1 MESVSLQFQGAT
13 DGGLLAVL
21 LAAVVLV
28 LLGTGV
34 WRLVT
39 KQYYQGV
46 LCMAAALGP
55 VGLAPVLLGTAGW
68 RFYRHR
74 VGAAGALGGGLAVA
88 AAAIAALVLY
98 DQEGHSTTMRW
109 MLVLGLWVAL
119 AVGVF
124 YNSVYSYLGT
134 RRMATLMVL
143 RCLAIL
149 ALLLILFKPALSFT
163 SDSSANKPDLPIL
176 VDRSGSMGTTDDPA
190 MGERYSQAIAQ
201 LNYQRSRIERTFH
214 PLWGHFGKSY
224 QLVPTLDALVGLK
237 PTGPG
242 TEETNIALALH
253 EAAGSQL
260 DRPNLPGILLISDGI
275 HNAAESVPNAVAEI
289 GVPIFVAGIGSAD
302 KAPSGKRDLAIAS
315 IDAPM
320 EAVRN
325 NVTTFRVQVQGTSI
339 GQTPIECQLFEEG
352 NDQPI
357 TRDNK
362 TLDPATG
369 LATFDLK
376 WTPSSAPVAA
386 SAPAS
391 GPGGTAPPSTSKTE
405 LRKLR
410 VAITSLEGEAT
421 LDNNEAMLHVLVIE
435 PRVRV
440 LYVEGTM
447 RPEYKDLRRALESDP
462 NLQFIGMVQVQPR
475 RFWAQGSIGDLTL
488 HGLPATDGDFAMFDV
503 IILGDL
509 DSTYFSN
516 SQLQKLAAFVN
527 RGGGLLMLG
536 GHNSFGPGGFGGT
549 KLEEVLPVTMG
560 GRGMP
565 QEFTP
570 FLPQLTAGGVS
581 HPIFDGIADY
591 FSGPNN
597 RKPDPKLLP
606 LPDLTGCVSV
616 VSAKPA
622 ASVLAVHPTRR
633 NENGPLVVLAVQNFG
648 GGRSAAFT
656 ADTTWQ
662 WNRNERVHAL
672 GKDSPYQR
680 FWGQMVRY
688 LANVNTKNR
697 NAGTQ
702 VMLRADRQYMQVGG
716 ARGTLTVQAR
726 VQDDRP
732 GASEKSINVQCRIL
746 PDDPKI
752 LNKDVPLTAGREDKI
767 YSGTWQAE
775 KPGKYRVELLVSDPH
790 APEVPLGRDE
800 LPLVVAEHQTEMDR
814 LARDTD
820 MLQQIA
826 RDSSGRY
833 VDITRLPELFDEIVH
848 RQEVRQ
854 GLGPQ
859 ARDMKLYNF
868 TALFLAFAVLITCEW
883 MLRRNWQLH

>member
-1 MESVSLQFQGAT
+1 METSLQFQGAT
-13 DGGLLAVL
+13 DGGLLAML

-28 LLGTGV
+28 LLVTGV

-46 LCMAAALGP
+46 LCVAAALGP

-74 VGAAGALGGGLAVA
+74 VGAFGALGGGLAVA
-88 AAAIAALVLY
+88 VAAIAALVL
-98 DQEGHSTTMRW
+98 DGREGHSATMRW
-109 MLVLGLWVAL
+109 MLALALWVAL

-163 SDSSANKPDLPIL
+163 SDSPSNKPDLPIL
-176 VDRSGSMGTTDDPA
+176 LDRSGSMGTTDDPA
-190 MGERYSQAIAQ
+190 LGERYSQAIAQ
-201 LNYQRSRIERTFH
+201 LNYQRSRVEKTFH
-214 PLWGHFGKSY
+214 PLWGHFAKTY
-224 QLVPTLDALVGLK
+224 QLAPSLEALAELK

-242 TEETNIALALH
+242 TEETNIALALRS
-253 EAAGSQL
+253 AAGSQL
-260 DRPNLPGILLISDGI
+260 DRPDLPGILLISDGI
-275 HNAAESVPNAVAEI
+275 HNSPDSVANAVAEI
-289 GVPIFVAGIGSAD
+289 GIPVFVAGIGSAD
-302 KAPSGKRDLAIAS
+302 KAPAGKRNLAIAS
-315 IDAPM
+315 IDAPL
-320 EAVRN
+320 EVVRN
-325 NVTTFRVQVQGTSI
+325 NVTTFKVHVQGTSI
-339 GQTPIECQLFEEG
+339 GQVPIECQLFEEG
-352 NDQPI
+352 NDQPLA
-357 TRDNK
+357 RDNK
-362 TLDPATG
+362 TLDAATG
-369 LATFDLK
+369 LATFELK
-376 WTPSSAPVAA
+376 WTPTSAPGTA
-386 SAPAS
+386 SAPA
-391 GPGGTAPPSTSKTE
+391 GGAGGSTALNTSKAE

-410 VAITSLEGEAT
+410 VAVTPQEGEAT
-421 LDNNEAMLHVLVIE
+421 VEDNEASVHVLVIE

-447 RPEYKDLRRALESDP
+447 RPEYKDLRRALEMDP

-475 RFWAQGSIGDLTL
+475 RFWAQGSIGDITL
-488 HGLPATDGDFAMFDV
+488 HGLPATDADFALFDV

-509 DSTYFSN
+509 DRTYFS
-516 SQLQKLAAFVN
+516 SGQLQKLADFVN
-527 RGGGLLMLG
+527 RGGGLMMLG

-560 GRGMP
+560 GRAMP
-565 QEFTP
+565 QEFTA
-570 FLPQLTAGGVS
+570 FLPQLTAAGES
-581 HPIFDGIADY
+581 HPIFEGITDY
-591 FSGPNN
+591 FAGPSN
-597 RKPDPKLLP
+597 RKPDPKLLS
-606 LPDLTGCVSV
+606 LPELLGCVSV

-633 NENGPLVVLAVQNFG
+633 NEAGPLVVLAVQNFG
-648 GGRSAAFT
+648 GGRSVAFT

-662 WNRNERVHAL
+662 WNRNERIHAL

-680 FWGQMVRY
+680 FWGQMIRY
-688 LANVNTKNR
+688 LANVSTKSR

-702 VMLRADRQYMQVGG
+702 VLLRTDRRYMQAG
-716 ARGTLTVQAR
+716 ATLSLQAR

-732 GASEKSINVQCRIL
+732 GAGEKPVNVQCMMIHE
-746 PDDPKI
+746 DPKI
-752 LNKDVPLTAGREDKI
+752 PNQEVSLTANREDKLF
-767 YSGTWQAE
+767 SGTWVAQ
-775 KPGKYRVELLVSDPH
+775 KPGKYRVKLLVTDPH
-790 APEVPLGRDE
+790 SPEVPLGTDE
-800 LPLVVAEHQTEMDR
+800 LSLFVAEHQAELDR

-820 MLQQIA
+820 TLQQIA

-833 VDITRLPELFDEIVH
+833 ADITRLPELFDEIVH
-848 RQEVRQ
+848 RQQVRQ

-868 TALFLAFAVLITCEW
+868 TALFLAFAALLTCEW